1 MEPKKNPVY
10 DVHRYRS
17 IIFAI
22 GLMTSLSIVIMAFE
36 WTSEVHHFS
45 KHKLDQPMSELIY
58 TVPITDHLYASR
70 SIVKPVQVPLDFVEV
85 SKEPVLPSE
94 ELIVEGLPPDEPTE
108 VMNLPI
114 EVPVEV
120 ANNDPVIFAE
130 VMPEPVGGY
139 AGFYESL
146 KKLMKYPRK
155 AQQLE
160 IDGKVFIEF
169 VVNEEGNLNNLKVV
183 KGIGGGCDEEAMR
196 VLSLTKWKPGKQRGK
211 PVKVRMV
218 LPINFLLTQK

>member
-17 IIFAI
+17 IIFAL
-22 GLMTSLSIVIMAFE
+22 GLLTSLSIVIMAFE

-45 KHKLDQPMSELIY
+45 KHKLDQPLSELIY
-58 TVPITDHLYASR
+58 TVPITDHLYASK
-70 SIVKPVQVPLDFVEV
+70 SIVKPVQVPLDFIEV

-94 ELIVEGLPPDEPTE
+94 EFIVEGLPPDEPTE
-108 VMNLPI
+108 IMNFPI

-120 ANNDPVIFAE
+120 VNNDPVIIAE

-169 VVNEEGNLNNLKVV
+169 VVNEEGNPGNLKVV
-183 KGIGGGCDEEAMR
+183 KGIGGGCDEEAAR
-196 VLSLTKWKPGKQRGK
+196 VLSLTKWKPGKQRGI